1 MCRDAV
7 ENVQMPV
14 IWKGKLQSLCA
25 EAVEPTQR
33 TEPAVEGSRVLGP
46 VDPKDL
52 ATRPG
57 AHPASRKGSPR
68 EATPLAFRKVVAV
81 Y

>member
-1 MCRDAV
+1 MLECSQERADARDV
-7 ENVQMPV
+7 EREA
-14 IWKGKLQSLCA
+14 QSLCA
-25 EAVEPTQR
+25 EAAEPTPR
-33 TEPAVEGSRVLGP
+33 TELAVEGSGVSGP

-57 AHPASRKGSPR
+57 AHPAARKGSPR
-68 EATPLAFRKVVAV
+68 EATPLEFRKVVAV